1 LDGETDVDVI
11 LLLDYNTSI
20 LKMAHI
26 LTTNNK
32 RLIKMGA
39 NFIDRQMVILQTV
52 ILLIDLF
59 SLRFKLKVK
68 KWTFPFQ
75 K

>member
-1 LDGETDVDVI
+1 
-11 LLLDYNTSI
+11 
-20 LKMAHI
+20 MAHI

-32 RLIKMGA
+32 RLNKMGA

-52 ILLIDLF
+52 LLLIHLF

-68 KWTFPFQ
+68 KWTFTFQ